1 MMHMQTRAMRGMKA
15 TTARAKGKFAC
26 LLSVTEKIMHDLF
39 LFFFFLFFSFKGMET
54 LISEFEL

>member
-26 LLSVTEKIMHDLF
+26 LLFVAEKMMHD
-39 LFFFFLFFSFKGMET
+39 LFFFFLCLLWWLFLFSFC
-54 LISEFEL
+54 F